1 MELYPASLAN
11 SLDFPVIRKE
21 IAELCQTTGGKSMVQ
36 NLQPI
41 PDTFELKR
49 ALQQT
54 NELFSLYLSGDP
66 VPSTLFDSVKG
77 ATSVL
82 RTAGTVLEESQF
94 SLIRSLC
101 LSYKQVHRFMDK
113 QRQRLP
119 LLAEWILATEPEPL
133 ITEAIDQRLDERA
146 QVRSNASKELASIR
160 QKLTKSRAAADRIFD
175 RVLKKYREKGY
186 SADFNET
193 VSENRRVLA
202 IQAAYKGQVQGIFH
216 GSSSKHSIVYIE
228 PGETVEINNEI
239 AYLLDEE
246 RQEIRRILK
255 ELANLIRPF
264 TNLLNSI
271 EDILTELDFIKAK
284 AAFAHREEC
293 CLPQLTE
300 QPHVKLKEAYNPV
313 LKIFNRHK
321 AKLTVPLDLEMDVQ
335 HRLLV
340 ISGPNAGGK
349 SITLKTL
356 GLLQLMLQSGL
367 LLPVHPASRF
377 FLFGQLMGDIGDNQS
392 IENELSTYSS
402 KLEKMKHFL
411 QHADDHTL
419 LLIDEFGS
427 GSDPDLGSALAQVF
441 LEKLN
446 GFKVFGILTTHYN
459 AIKAIAA
466 ATEGIQNGAMLFD
479 RQTFSPEYRLET
491 GNPGSSYTF
500 EVAEKSGIAPHII
513 KEARERTGKST
524 LKVDQLLVQIQD
536 EKLQL
541 EKKRD
546 RLNAELQSIKKLEAE
561 KADTIVK
568 LQEKLDKQSKLNE
581 ENDRLLY
588 WGQRFQK
595 LVEGWMDQQSQ
606 KDKKAIVARF
616 IGMLNQR
623 SGEVEKEEKQNFSKA
638 QSKRDKKINELKEAE
653 VKVGD
658 RIKVLDNNLQGTIT
672 AIKNGKYTVAIGNLS
687 SVLDR
692 DQFIPFSGEL
702 PDQPKRKKRK
712 KKFNKPQDGKPKN
725 QNP

>member
-1 MELYPASLAN
+1 MELYPTSLSQ

-21 IAELCQTTGGKSMVQ
+21 VAELCQSPGGKTLVQ
-36 NLQPI
+36 NLRPI
-41 PDTFELKR
+41 AGVEELKR

-54 NELFSLYLSGDP
+54 NELFSLYQSGDP
-66 VPSTLFDSVKG
+66 VPSTLFDSVKT
-77 ATSVL
+77 ATAILLTS
-82 RTAGTVLEESQF
+82 GTVLEEKQF

-101 LSYKQVHRFMDK
+101 LSYTQVFRFMQK
-113 QRQRLP
+113 QKERLP
-119 LLAEWILATEPEPL
+119 LLEEWIGTTEPEPL
-133 ITEAIDQRLDERA
+133 ITEAIDQRLDERG

-160 QKLTKSRAAADRIFD
+160 HKLTKSRAAANRIFD
-175 RVLKKYREKGY
+175 RVLKKYRDKGY
-186 SADFNET
+186 SADFDET

-202 IQAAYKGQVQGIFH
+202 IQASFKGHVQGIFH
-216 GSSSKHSIVYIE
+216 GSSAKHSIVYIE
-228 PGETVEINNEI
+228 PGETVEVNNEI

-246 RQEIRRILK
+246 RQEIRRVLK
-255 ELANLIRPF
+255 ELTNMIRPY
-264 TNLLNSI
+264 TDLLNAF
-271 EDILTELDFIKAK
+271 EEILTELDFIKAK
-284 AAFAHREEC
+284 AHFAHREEC
-293 CLPQLTE
+293 CLPALTS
-300 QPHVKLKEAYNPV
+300 QPHIFLKEAYNPV
-313 LKIFNRHK
+313 LKIFNRLK
-321 AKLTVPLDLEMDVQ
+321 GKTTIPLDLELNTE

-367 LLPVHPASRF
+367 LLPVHPDSRF

-402 KLEKMKHFL
+402 KLEKMKYFL
-411 QHADDHTL
+411 SRADDRTL

-459 AIKAIAA
+459 AIKSIAA
-466 ATEGIQNGAMLFD
+466 ATRGIQNGAMLFD

-500 EVAEKSGIAPHII
+500 EVAKKTGIAPHII

-546 RLNAELQSIKKLEAE
+546 RLNSELQSVKKLEAE

-568 LQEKLDKQSKLNE
+568 LQAKLDKQTQLNE
-581 ENDRLLY
+581 ESNRLLY

-595 LVEGWMDQQSQ
+595 LVESWMDQKSQ
-606 KDKKAIVARF
+606 KDKKAVVGRF
-616 IGMLNQR
+616 VGMLNQR

-658 RIKVLDNNLQGTIT
+658 RIKVLDNNLQGTVT
-672 AIKNGKYTVAIGNLS
+672 AIKNNKYTVAIGNLS

-692 DQFIPFSGEL
+692 EQFIPLQGDL
-702 PDQPKRKKRK
+702 PDQPKRKNRK
-712 KKFNKPQDGKPKN
+712 KRFNKHQKPDSKSSE
-725 QNP
+725 

>member
-1 MELYPASLAN
+1 MELYPDTLAH
-11 SLDFPVIRKE
+11 SLDFPVIARE
-21 IAELCQTTGGKSMVQ
+21 VAALCQTPGGKALVQ
-36 NLQPI
+36 SLKPI
-41 PDTFELKR
+41 PDEQELKR

-54 NELFSLYLSGDP
+54 NELFSLYQSGDP

-77 ATSVL
+77 ALSTL
-82 RTAGTVLEESQF
+82 QTAGTVLEEKQF

-101 LSYKQVHRFMDK
+101 ATYELAYRFTDK
-113 QRQRLP
+113 QGLRLP
-119 LLAEWILATEPEPL
+119 SLAEWVRATEPEPL
-133 ITEAIDQRLDERA
+133 INEAIDQRLDERA
-146 QVRSNASKELASIR
+146 QVRSNASRELANIR
-160 QKLTKSRAAADRIFD
+160 QKLTKSRAAANRIFE
-175 RVLKKYREKGY
+175 RILKKYRDKGY
-186 SADFNET
+186 IADFDET

-202 IQAAYKGQVQGIFH
+202 IQASYKGQVQGIFH

-228 PGETVEINNEI
+228 PGETVEVNNEI
-239 AYLLDEE
+239 AFLLDEE

-255 ELANLIRPF
+255 ELSNIIRPF
-264 TNLLNSI
+264 TPLLQSI

-284 AAFAHREEC
+284 AQFAHREEC
-293 CLPQLTE
+293 CLPQLTDR
-300 QPHVKLKEAYNPV
+300 PYIRLKEAYNPV

-321 AKLTVPLDLEMDVQ
+321 QKTTVPLNLELDAQ
-335 HRLLV
+335 SRLLV

-367 LLPVHPASRF
+367 LLPVHPDSRF
-377 FLFGQLMGDIGDNQS
+377 FLFRQLLGDIGDNQS

-402 KLEKMKHFL
+402 KLEKMRYFL
-411 QHADDHTL
+411 QHADGQTL

-446 GFKVFGILTTHYN
+446 SFKVFGILTTHYN
-459 AIKAIAA
+459 AIKSIAA

-479 RQTFSPEYRLET
+479 RSTFNPEYRLET

-524 LKVDQLLVQIQD
+524 LKIDQLLVQIQD

-546 RLNAELQSIKKLEAE
+546 RLNAELQSVKKLEAE
-561 KADTIVK
+561 KAATI
-568 LQEKLDKQSKLNE
+568 EKLEDKLSKQTQLNE

-595 LVEGWMDQQSQ
+595 LVESWMDQQSQ
-606 KDKKAIVARF
+606 KDKKAVVGRF

-623 SGEVEKEEKQNFSKA
+623 SSEVEKEEKKTFSKA

-658 RIKVLDNNLQGTIT
+658 RIKVLSNKLQGTVT
-672 AIKNGKYTVAIGNLS
+672 SIKNGKYTVAIGNLS

-692 DQFIPFSGEL
+692 EQFIPFAGDL
-702 PDQPKRKKRK
+702 PDEPKRKKRK
-712 KKFNKPQDGKPKN
+712 KKFNKSKGDSSKKSD
-725 QNP
+725 